1 MSNRIHKLGLGTAQF
16 GLDYGISN
24 KHGQTPLEE
33 VRSILQTAADAGIR
47 LLDTASQYGESET
60 VLGRTLPETH
70 NFQIVTKT
78 PSFRKNRI
86 GPAEARELKETFRQS
101 LDLINQKS
109 LYGLMI
115 HHADDLLAPSGE
127 YLFEAM
133 QDLQEKGLVEKVG
146 ASIYHAAQ
154 IDGVI
159 NRHKI
164 DLIQVPLNI
173 LDQRL
178 IQSGHLKAL
187 ENMGVE
193 VHARSIFLQGLLL
206 MNPDDLPE
214 QFDTVRDNL
223 KNFHS
228 DCAEHNVSPLSACID
243 FVLRLCEINRAVV
256 GICLAHELKDI
267 LDTMRN
273 DNAMV
278 DYDGHAWQDELVL
291 NPANWRNSSI

>member
-1 MSNRIHKLGLGTAQF
+1 MSNRIHKLGLGTVQF

-24 KHGQTPLEE
+24 RHGQTPLEE

-47 LLDTASQYGESET
+47 LLDTASHYGESET

-86 GPAEARELKETFRQS
+86 GEAEARELKKSFQQS
-101 LDLINQKS
+101 LDLLKQES

-115 HHADDLLAPSGE
+115 HHADDLLAPGGE

-133 QDLQEKGLVEKVG
+133 QVLREKGLVEKVG
-146 ASIYHAAQ
+146 ASIYDAAQ
-154 IDGVI
+154 IDGII

-164 DLIQVPLNI
+164 DIIQVPLNI

-187 ENMGVE
+187 KNMGVE

-206 MNPDDLPE
+206 MDPDELPE
-214 QFDTVRDNL
+214 QFDAVRDHLN
-223 KNFHS
+223 NFHAS
-228 DCAEHNVSPLSACID
+228 CKVKEIIPLAACLDFAMSMAFVDGVIVGVSSFMELRGILQAVEENVDLDYRIYELNDAEA
-243 FVLRLCEINRAVV
+243 
-256 GICLAHELKDI
+256 
-267 LDTMRN
+267 
-273 DNAMV
+273 
-278 DYDGHAWQDELVL
+278 L
-291 NPANWRNSSI
+291 NPSLWRK

>member
-24 KHGQTPLEE
+24 RHGQTPLEE

-47 LLDTASQYGESET
+47 LLDTASQYGESEV

-86 GPAEARELKETFRQS
+86 GPAEARELKETFQQS
-101 LDLINQKS
+101 LGLLKQES

-115 HHADDLLAPSGE
+115 HHADDLLAPGGE

-133 QDLQEKGLVEKVG
+133 QGLREKGLVEKVG
-146 ASIYHAAQ
+146 ASIYHVAQ
-154 IDGVI
+154 IDGII

-178 IQSGHLKAL
+178 IRSGHLKAL
-187 ENMGVE
+187 KELGVE

-206 MNPDDLPE
+206 MNPNDLPE
-214 QFDTVRDNL
+214 QFDTVRDHL
-223 KNFHS
+223 KNYHY

-243 FVLRLCEINRAVV
+243 FVLRLCEINKAVV
-256 GICLAHELKDI
+256 GICLAHELRDI
-267 LDTMRN
+267 LDAMSN
-273 DNAMV
+273 ESAMV
-278 DYDGHAWQDELVL
+278 DCAVHAWKDELIL
-291 NPANWRNSSI
+291 NPSNWENS